1 MFGNMYGFKEI
12 DPAQLAQLRLRQPI
26 RLIDVRTD
34 AEFAAGHIEGAVHLP
49 LHLLPFKADE
59 LAGGGTV
66 VFYCRSGA
74 RSAQAAAFMAS
85 RGVGEVY
92 NLVGGIMAW
101 AQAGQAL
108 AA

>member
-12 DPAQLAQLRLRQPI
+12 DPAQLAELRLRQSI
-26 RLIDVRTD
+26 KLIDVRTD
-34 AEFAAGHIEGAVHLP
+34 AEFAAGHIEGATHLP
-49 LHLLPFKADE
+49 LHILPFKADSLLGAE
-59 LAGGGTV
+59 PV

-85 RGVGEVY
+85 RGMSDVY

>member
-12 DPAQLAQLRLRQPI
+12 DPAQLAGLRSRQPI
-26 RLIDVRTD
+26 KLIDVRTD

-49 LHLLPFKADE
+49 LHMLPFKADI
-59 LAGGGTV
+59 LAGEGPL

-85 RGVGEVY
+85 RGMSEVY
-92 NLVGGIMAW
+92 NLAGGIMAW

>member
-12 DPAQLAQLRLRQPI
+12 DAAQLAELRLRGPLK
-26 RLIDVRTD
+26 LIDVRTD
-34 AEFAAGHIEGAVHLP
+34 AEFAAGRIAGAVHLP
-49 LHLLPFKADE
+49 LHLLPFKAED
-59 LAGGGTV
+59 LAGEEPV

-85 RGVGEVY
+85 RGMKEVY
-92 NLVGGIMAW
+92 NLVGGVMGW